1 MAIDRK
7 VQTGYVL
14 GALVLIALVGACF
27 RIGTSYWL
35 NILLLLFGALLGWVT
50 GILATPLGS
59 AEQSQFST
67 YAAAISTFISGFLVA
82 KLDKLFELSVTKEAL
97 TEVLLGRA
105 LIFAS
110 AFLLGALFTFI
121 GRRYVR

>member
-1 MAIDRK
+1 
-7 VQTGYVL
+7 
-14 GALVLIALVGACF
+14 
-27 RIGTSYWL
+27 
-35 NILLLLFGALLGWVT
+35 LFGALLGWVT